1 VDTEIA
7 AYKPL
12 QPGTRVR
19 LVAPTAGLT
28 LTVDTGTVVRPD
40 EYGDYYV
47 VRLDAPAQYDHGIG
61 PVETLEEVCEL
72 IDNLE
77 VLPER

>member
-7 AYKPL
+7 AHKPL

-19 LVAPTAGLT
+19 LLAPAAGLT
-28 LTVDTGTVVRPD
+28 LAADTGTVVRPD

-47 VRLDAPAQYDHGIG
+47 VRLDAPARYDHGTG
-61 PVETLEEVCEL
+61 PAETLEEVCEL
-72 IDNLE
+72 VDNLE
-77 VLPER
+77 VLPGC